1 MTKTEQ
7 LIKMCKK
14 NKGYLFTSEVMKAGI
29 SRTYLAKFVKENN
42 MERVAQGIYICE
54 DTWLDELY
62 ILQKRYE
69 AIVYTGMTALYLHGL
84 IDREYS
90 QIEVV
95 VPAPFNGGRL
105 REEGVVVHQ
114 IKPEIFE
121 LGITTVD
128 TNFGN
133 TVRVHDKEKC
143 ICDTILHRGQIE
155 VQYFQTALKEYMSET
170 DKRLSVLMK
179 YAEKMNMRDE
189 VMKYVEVMT

>member
-7 LIKMCKK
+7 IIKMYKK
-14 NKGYLFTSEVMKAGI
+14 NKGYLFTSEVMEAGI

-62 ILQKRYE
+62 ILQKRYD

-95 VPAPFNGGRL
+95 APAPFNGSRL
-105 REEGVVVHQ
+105 REEGVIVHQ
-114 IKPEIFE
+114 ISPEIYE

-143 ICDTILHRGQIE
+143 ICDTILHRGQMEI
-155 VQYFQTALKEYMSET
+155 QHFQTALKGYMSET

-189 VMKYVEVMT
+189 VMKYVEVMI

>member
-7 LIKMCKK
+7 IIKMYKK
-14 NKGYLFTSEVMKAGI
+14 NKGYLFTSEVMEAGI

-62 ILQKRYE
+62 ILQKRYD

-95 VPAPFNGGRL
+95 APAPFNGSRL
-105 REEGVVVHQ
+105 REEGVIVHQ
-114 IKPEIFE
+114 ISPEIYE

-143 ICDTILHRGQIE
+143 ICDTILHRGQMEI
-155 VQYFQTALKEYMSET
+155 QHFQTALKEYMSET

-189 VMKYVEVMT
+189 VMKYVEVMI

>member
-1 MTKTEQ
+1 MIKTEQ
-7 LIKMCKK
+7 LYNMCKK
-14 NKGYLFTSEVMKAGI
+14 NKGYLFTSEVTDAGI

-62 ILQKRYE
+62 ILQKRYDV
-69 AIVYTGMTALYLHGL
+69 IVYTGMTALYLHGL

-95 VPAPFNGGRL
+95 VPAPFNGARL

-114 IKPEIFE
+114 TKPELYE

-128 TNFGN
+128 TCFGN

-143 ICDTILHRGQIE
+143 ICDTISHRGKIE
-155 VQYFQTALKEYMSET
+155 VQNFQIALKEYMSET

-189 VMKYVEVMT
+189 VMKYVEVMI